1 MHSATQQYR
10 VTTVLSFTSS
20 MHGVSPTPKPD
31 EAREMLNDMVQVL
44 QAEGRSQEDIDTRL
58 KSIRD
63 MLTATEGA
71 IDDEYVATFR
81 YAKTIQK

>member
-1 MHSATQQYR
+1 
-10 VTTVLSFTSS
+10 